1 MRPGWIAAGLLS
13 AAVLS
18 LTLLLP
24 ARAPFSGDNGL
35 RLWAASSGP
44 GHLDR
49 AMPQDMDAS
58 GYRPSLTVPDGS
70 NLLPAYGRTLPTLV
84 SLGGL
89 IQWPVMW
96 RLLVAVASLLAL
108 PLLSRLSG
116 LGSSGGALC
125 FLAAGLVPYSLLF
138 WEHGPAVTLF
148 LLTVVLLL
156 RSLGRA
162 SGVPWWLVA
171 AAAACRL
178 RPEMIPALAALLV
191 VLILRNREAPGA
203 GRTFR
208 WAAAASLLSVLGIVL
223 FPECVLGQQVLNN
236 MPGTP
241 SEILSSRKDVLQAWT
256 LPGLPVMSVS
266 VLLWGGATVFLLLRK
281 RGRRL
286 RRTVLAGGLAGAVV
300 MLYPVARGSAGTMS
314 LLTMAPAAVLLP
326 AAAYWAR
333 GPGRTLLLAGISGGL
348 LVGLLSPTHGMF
360 QFGPRFLLGPSV
372 LSAAGAL
379 RTMKNHGFR
388 RYRGMLPAAVLVLGL
403 LGTVRGVLFCGYF
416 RARHMDLQRSLE
428 NTHAAV
434 LCTDEEWLP
443 LVCWP
448 QAQRVSILV
457 MEPDRAESLA
467 ASGMELVWLSSR
479 SVLGG
484 KSGEPGFRHMRY
496 SLPYVSEMRLPEP
509 PAGPLEPYPPLLAI

>member
-35 RLWAASSGP
+35 RLWAASSGS
-44 GHLDR
+44 GHLQR
-49 AMPQDMDAS
+49 AMPQAMDAS
-58 GYRPSLTVPDGS
+58 VYRPSLTVPDGT
-70 NLLPAYGRTLPTLV
+70 NLLPAYGRTLPALA

-96 RLLVAVASLLAL
+96 RLLVAAASLLAL

-148 LLTVVLLL
+148 LLTAVLLL

-178 RPEMIPALAALLV
+178 RPEMIPALAAFLV

-203 GRTFR
+203 GRTLR
-208 WAAAASLLSVLGIVL
+208 WAAAAALLAALGAVL
-223 FPECVLGQQVLNN
+223 FPESVLGSQVLSN

-241 SEILSSRKDVLQAWT
+241 SAILSSRMDVLRAWT

-266 VLLWGGATVFLLLRK
+266 VLLWGGSTVFLLLRK
-281 RGRRL
+281 GGLRF
-286 RRTVLAGGLAGAVV
+286 RRTVLAGGLAGAAA
-300 MLYPVARGSAGTMS
+300 MLYPVARGSAGSMS
-314 LLTMAPAAVLLP
+314 LLTMAPVAVLLP
-326 AAAYWAR
+326 AVAYRAR
-333 GPGRTLLLAGISGGL
+333 GTGRTLLIAGISGGL

-360 QFGPRFLLGPSV
+360 QFGPRFLLGPMA
-372 LSAAGAL
+372 LLAAGAV
-379 RTMKNHGFR
+379 RTMKQHGFH
-388 RYRGMLPAAVLVLGL
+388 RYKGVLVVAVLVLGL

-416 RARHMDLQRSLE
+416 RARHTDLQRSLE
-428 NTHAAV
+428 SIHAEV

-448 QAQRVSILV
+448 RARRMPILV

-467 ASGMELVWLSSR
+467 ESGMELVWLSSR

-484 KSGEPGFRHMRY
+484 KTGEPGYRHMRY
-496 SLPYVSEMRLPEP
+496 SLPTGSERLLPEP
-509 PAGPLEPYPPLLAI
+509 PAGPREPSPPAVAI